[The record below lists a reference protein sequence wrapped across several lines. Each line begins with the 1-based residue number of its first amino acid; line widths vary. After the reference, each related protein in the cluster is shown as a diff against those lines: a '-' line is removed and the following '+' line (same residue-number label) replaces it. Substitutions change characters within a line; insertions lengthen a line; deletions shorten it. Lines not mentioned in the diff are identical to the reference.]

1 MGILEA
7 VDLGSYRVEKQ
18 AMQRIILPDEDAEI
32 DPVPG
37 GGGGGEPEQDRLSN
51 ILRTSTST

>member
-7 VDLGSYRVEKQ
+7 VDLGSYRVEKP

-37 GGGGGEPEQDRLSN
+37 GGGEPEQDRLSN